1 MPSQAELNAQNNA
14 SRARQQARR
23 GIEQSAPQVQQ
34 PRVQQPYVNPYGGQ
48 YGTDSIQDQGYYNDY
63 YDDEEMTDEEWAAY
77 LAGLEASQVPQ
88 DVPPY
93 YSDYG
98 SRMPD
103 GPIESSYPEE
113 SPWRDGLSFG
123 ADKFRGETK
132 FQQPDWFQ
140 GPIDRVSN
148 DLNKFKNAQPEQEFE
163 EPEAETPFLQSLKN
177 IEKGESNE
185 YGNSPQRNYYD
196 FVQRGG
202 QMNDEQLRQANEVA
216 RSMGTTFDP
225 ETGYSRQ
232 PYLDYQEQGPQVQP
246 PMSVRDTQDMLYE
259 RFGSPTVS
267 GNMNPSMS
275 GLETDAQGRMIPGGY
290 EDRIEAYLPYEQNRY
305 QREVDQANRRDFS
318 TPYLSGADTRDE
330 RNEMP
335 DFRTIARQAGVK
347 GGAVNEQAK
356 ILEAQWRSDRR
367 QEAANSPES
376 VQANVNYKNA
386 QTAKILAE
394 LDRDSGMS
402 EFDKN
407 VVKDLIP
414 EYNQWR
420 TNDEAQSQS
429 NINILYGI
437 IESLDTGDI
446 ETGGF
451 INKLPV
457 FSDQMRV
464 IFDESGQDAVDRIRG
479 VAFQS
484 LRSTLG
490 AQFTENEAKN
500 LVATYFNPALSSAM
514 NMERLSEF
522 SKTMQSIHNSTSS
535 MYQYMDENQSLKGYK
550 PQSGRGMVESL
561 VNSGSSNKATT
572 ARSSNR
578 TSSGRSSGGGG
589 FEGTTKSGAK
599 VTIIN

>member
-1 MPSQAELNAQNNA
+1 
-14 SRARQQARR
+14 
-23 GIEQSAPQVQQ
+23 
-34 PRVQQPYVNPYGGQ
+34 
-48 YGTDSIQDQGYYNDY
+48 
-63 YDDEEMTDEEWAAY
+63 
-77 LAGLEASQVPQ
+77 
-88 DVPPY
+88 
-93 YSDYG
+93 
-98 SRMPD
+98 
-103 GPIESSYPEE
+103 
-113 SPWRDGLSFG
+113 
-123 ADKFRGETK
+123 
-132 FQQPDWFQ
+132 
-140 GPIDRVSN
+140 
-148 DLNKFKNAQPEQEFE
+148 
-163 EPEAETPFLQSLKN
+163 
-177 IEKGESNE
+177 
-185 YGNSPQRNYYD
+185 
-196 FVQRGG
+196 
-202 QMNDEQLRQANEVA
+202 MNDEQLRQANEMA
-216 RSMGTTFDP
+216 SSMGTTFDP

-232 PYLDYQEQGPQVQP
+232 PYQDRQEQGPQVQA

-290 EDRIEAYLPYEQNRY
+290 EDRIEAYLPYEQERY
-305 QREVDQANRRDFS
+305 QREVNQANRQDFS
-318 TPYLSGADTRDE
+318 TPYRSGANGSGG
-330 RNEMP
+330 NEMP
-335 DFRTIARQAGVK
+335 DFRTIARQSGRTGSGVN
-347 GGAVNEQAK
+347 AQAK
-356 ILEAQWRSDRR
+356 ILEAQWRSDRQ

-394 LDRDSGMS
+394 LDKDSGMS

-414 EYNQWR
+414 EYNKWR
-420 TNDEAQSQS
+420 TKDESQSQS
-429 NINILYGI
+429 NINKLSGI

-451 INKLPV
+451 INKLPA

-464 IFDESGQDAVDRIRG
+464 VFDESGQDAVDRIRG

-484 LRSTLG
+484 LRATLG

-500 LVATYFNPALSSAM
+500 LVATYFNPALSSDM
-514 NMERLSEF
+514 NMQRLSEF
-522 SKTMQSIHNSTSS
+522 SETMQSIHNSTSS

-589 FEGTTKSGAK
+589 FEGTTASGAK
-599 VTIIN
+599 VTILN